1 MLSQPAPQIIFRR
14 HETFV
19 IANLFK
25 IFQVFPM
32 FPGKRFENL
41 RCLEDSQSLSNSHP
55 RSQQVPAGPSRSHYP
70 RKAFITNLVV
80 GQVNRVQVP
89 AMDSSALHGSVHQR
103 ESGSSICN
111 LEVSIHFNM
120 FQFISIH
127 SIVYN

>member
-41 RCLEDSQSLSNSHP
+41 RCLKDSQSLSNSHP
-55 RSQQVPAGPSRSHYP
+55 RSQQVPAGPIIPGRPSSRIWLLDKSTVCRCLP
-70 RKAFITNLVV
+70 WTAVLSTEAFT
-80 GQVNRVQVP
+80 
-89 AMDSSALHGSVHQR
+89 
-103 ESGSSICN
+103 SGSQ
-111 LEVSIHFNM
+111 EVQFVTFK
-120 FQFISIH
+120 FQFISTCFNSFQFIR
-127 SIVYN
+127 